1 MGMAGPNAVDTSTGV
16 VDMSQWTPAE
26 TFDEFALD
34 CCRQPHI
41 QLLTDPDQFSLTR
54 RSAGVCAISLSEW
67 VVGSEMSV
75 RGEQCRSYRV
85 LAVHSGHMESE
96 HRRISVSA
104 GPGTAVVYPPDGAG
118 AARWAAGSK
127 VTCFKIEHHAVE
139 HALRNALGREVTSRI
154 DFTPIMPMTA
164 PATQG
169 WINMLVLFKQQL
181 IRSDGLLH
189 QPLVGMPFVE
199 ALVSGFL
206 LAAEHSQLGDLM
218 RGARLVAPRVVRTA
232 VEIIEEEAHLPL
244 TVSSIAERCH
254 ISVRSLQE
262 SFRNYMN
269 TSPTAYL
276 REVRLR
282 RAHHCLLESDPSTT
296 SVASVAYAWG
306 FTNPGRFATAHKAR
320 YDEPPAATLRR
331 NPIRRRTKGS
341 LSCTERNLRSAALHD
356 SGCRSDHRLTFVDEL
371 GAYGCRIVCHCQ

>member
-1 MGMAGPNAVDTSTGV
+1 MTGPNAVDASTGV

-26 TFDEFALD
+26 TFEEFALD

-41 QLLTDPDQFSLTR
+41 HLLTDPDQFSLIR
-54 RSAGVCAISLSEW
+54 RSGGVGAISLSEW

-75 RGEQCRSYRV
+75 GGEQCSSYRV

-96 HRRISVSA
+96 HRRLAVSA
-104 GPGTAVVYPPDGAG
+104 RPGAAVVYPPEGAG
-118 AARWAAGSK
+118 AATWAEGSK
-127 VTCFKIEHHAVE
+127 VTCLKIDGRAVE
-139 HALRNALGREVTSRI
+139 NALSNALGRDVTSRI
-154 DFTPIMPMTA
+154 DFTPVMPMTA
-164 PATQG
+164 PATRS

-181 IRSDGLLH
+181 FRSDGLLH

-218 RGARLVAPRVVRTA
+218 REERLAAPRVIRRA
-232 VEIIEEEAHLPL
+232 VEIIEEEAHMPL
-244 TVSSIAERCH
+244 TVSSIAARCH
-254 ISVRSLQE
+254 ISVRSLQQG
-262 SFRNYMN
+262 FRSYMN

-282 RAHHCLLESDPSTT
+282 RAHQCLSEADPSTT
-296 SVASVAYAWG
+296 SVAAVAYTWG
-306 FTNPGRFATAHKAR
+306 FTNLGRFATAHKAR

-331 NPIRRRTKGS
+331 RVSRRAHSNVR
-341 LSCTERNLRSAALHD
+341 RNR
-356 SGCRSDHRLTFVDEL
+356 
-371 GAYGCRIVCHCQ
+371 